1 MLSNK
6 MTVSLIS
13 LITII
18 ALAFVAPSAMA
29 GEFGVSLDMTEDV
42 STIGELQLI
51 NPHYHLLGGTNVLW
65 VRVLFVQA
73 VDLAAVKDT
82 AISISGFDERGNY
95 IPSVGLVT
103 VGPNYP
109 DGGVTPTTASK
120 NFWLHIRVTRAT
132 TQVKLKIEKGS

>member
-6 MTVSLIS
+6 MTVSLMS

-29 GEFGVSLDMTEDV
+29 AEFGVSLDMTDDV
-42 STIGELQLI
+42 STIDGLQLI
-51 NPHYHLLGGTNVLW
+51 NPHERPNPSNVLW

-82 AISISGFDERGNY
+82 EISVSGFDAKGNY
-95 IPSVGLVT
+95 IPLVGLVP
-103 VGPNYP
+103 VG
-109 DGGVTPTTASK
+109 DPTIPMAESPP
-120 NFWLHIRVTRAT
+120 
-132 TQVKLKIEKGS
+132 